1 MLKERIELL
10 SKRKQI
16 SRKDLVEGLV
26 TQAHFANILADR
38 YPLPE
43 DLAEAI
49 AGRLGVSPSYILKAA
64 AQDEETLERAE
75 AIFEQMSV
83 PASAI
88 SEDTVHALADRDDTL
103 TVEPDNGLDEGGL
116 LSAIKR
122 CNGS

>member
-1 MLKERIELL
+1 MLKERIEYL

-49 AGRLGVSPSYILKAA
+49 ASRLAASYLLHAA
-64 AQDEETLERAE
+64 DQSEETLERAE
-75 AIFEQMSV
+75 AILHSCPCRLRPYRKTPCMRWK
-83 PASAI
+83 I
-88 SEDTVHALADRDDTL
+88 GMMR
-103 TVEPDNGLDEGGL
+103 
-116 LSAIKR
+116 
-122 CNGS
+122 

>member
-49 AGRLGVSPSYILKAA
+49 AGRFGVSFLYSKGCGSGRGNTRTGRGYFR
-64 AQDEETLERAE
+64 TNVCS
-75 AIFEQMSV
+75 SV
-83 PASAI
+83 GDIRRYGACSGR
-88 SEDTVHALADRDDTL
+88 S
-103 TVEPDNGLDEGGL
+103 G
-116 LSAIKR
+116 
-122 CNGS
+122 